1 MLISQYIE
9 IMTELENTIK
19 LIIILQDISKCYNK
33 EIRERL
39 EVEKLKR
46 DETYMFGANPFA

>member
-1 MLISQYIE
+1 
-9 IMTELENTIK
+9 MTELENTIK
-19 LIIILQDISKCYNK
+19 LIIILQDITKCYNK